1 MHQHDRVVVDVD
13 DPGGRVDRLDDLVDV
28 GAGRDA
34 GADVEE
40 LSDPQLPGKEAHG
53 PAHEAA
59 VLQDADADAWEHGR
73 DRLPGLAVGGEV
85 VLAAKPVVVSAGRM
99 GHRRV
104 DLRRKPTRIVLD
116 RPETAVRHAT
126 PPAGAPR
133 WSTATTQLRAH
144 VIRSRTAAPAPLPA
158 AGQAAGRMHQAAM
171 ASGPVPDD
179 TREGVVAL
187 RRPRAGWSL
196 DL

>member
-116 RPETAVRHAT
+116 RPETAVRHAA
-126 PPAGAPR
+126 PPADRRAAAWQRRNCALTLSVLEQERRASASSCYPKEKPGCWTRRRAFAQVRHGPNI
-133 WSTATTQLRAH
+133 QL
-144 VIRSRTAAPAPLPA
+144 
-158 AGQAAGRMHQAAM
+158 
-171 ASGPVPDD
+171 
-179 TREGVVAL
+179 
-187 RRPRAGWSL
+187 
-196 DL
+196 